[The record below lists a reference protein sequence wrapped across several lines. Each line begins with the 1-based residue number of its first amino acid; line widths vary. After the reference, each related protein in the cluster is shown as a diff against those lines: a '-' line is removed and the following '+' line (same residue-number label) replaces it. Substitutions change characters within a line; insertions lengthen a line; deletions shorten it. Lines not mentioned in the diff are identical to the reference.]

1 LKLKN
6 LYELPAFLVS
16 RKIKKQEIS
25 AEEYISII
33 IERIKQVDSKVNS
46 FISYNFEIAL
56 TQSRAIDKLVKEG
69 INTGLLTGIP
79 VGIKDNIN
87 VQGLKNTCAS
97 RMLADYMSPYN
108 STVVNRIEE
117 QGGIII
123 GKLNMDEFGMG
134 TTSEYSAFGPVRNP
148 WNIDYVAGGSS
159 GGSAAAVASLQI
171 PLSLGSDTGGSIRC
185 PSSFCSVIG
194 IKPTYG
200 TVSRSGLISY
210 SNSLEQIGP
219 IARTIYD
226 LVPILNVISGED
238 PRDNTTVHRK
248 YEYQINSI
256 DNILSKKYKIGVLGN
271 LINDSEMEVARN
283 IRKKVKQLE
292 DYGCEIEETKLPLS
306 DYALAS
312 YYIIAT
318 AEASSNLSRF
328 DNLRYGYQ
336 GSPEGYEWNSFF
348 SESRSRFGDEVKLRI
363 LLGSYVLS
371 AGYFGKYN
379 AKAQKLRSK
388 IKREFDLLFN
398 KYDILLLPTMPVL
411 PFKIGKKTS
420 QTIEQYNLD
429 VYTILANLAGIPAIS
444 IPAGLSEKGLPIGVQ
459 LIANAFDEQKLI
471 DAAVLLEKA
480 EGFDTW
486 SPRI

>member
-1 LKLKN
+1 MKLRN

-16 RKIKKQEIS
+16 QKIKEQEIS

-33 IERIKQVDSKVNS
+33 IERIKQVDSKINS
-46 FISYNFEIAL
+46 FISHNFESAI
-56 TQSRAIDKLVKEG
+56 TKSRAIDKKVKEG
-69 INTGLLTGIP
+69 VNTGLLTGIP
-79 VGIKDNIN
+79 VGIKDNIS

-97 RMLADYMSPYN
+97 RMLADYISPYN

-117 QGGIII
+117 QDGIII

-134 TTSEYSAFGPVRNP
+134 TTSEYSVFGPVRNP

-159 GGSAAAVASLQI
+159 GGSAASVASLQI

-200 TVSRSGLISY
+200 SVSRSGLVSY

-238 PRDNTTVHRK
+238 PRDNTTVHQK
-248 YEYQINSI
+248 YNYQMNSI
-256 DNILSKKYKIGVLGN
+256 DDILSKKYKIGVLGN
-271 LINDSEMEVARN
+271 LIDDSEIEVARN
-283 IRKKVKQLE
+283 NRKKVKQLE
-292 DYGCEIEETKLPLS
+292 DYGCEIEDTRLPLS

-328 DNLRYGYQ
+328 DNLRYGYE

-371 AGYFGKYN
+371 AGYFGKYY

-388 IKREFDLLFN
+388 IKREFGLLFN
-398 KYDILLLPTMPVL
+398 KYDILLLPTMPIL
-411 PFKIGKKTS
+411 PFKIGEKTE

-471 DAAVLLEKA
+471 DAAVLLEKVDSF
-480 EGFDTW
+480 ETRDP
-486 SPRI
+486 SI

>member
-16 RKIKKQEIS
+16 RKIKEQEIS

-46 FISYNFEIAL
+46 FVSHNFEIAL
-56 TQSRAIDKLVKEG
+56 AKSRAIDKQVKEG

-97 RMLADYMSPYN
+97 RMLADYVSPYN

-117 QGGIII
+117 QDGIII

-134 TTSEYSAFGPVRNP
+134 TTSEYSVFGPVRNP

-159 GGSAAAVASLQI
+159 GGSAASVASLQI

-200 TVSRSGLISY
+200 TVSRNGLISY

-238 PRDNTTVHRK
+238 PRDNTTVNRK

-271 LINDSEMEVARN
+271 LIDDSEIEVARN
-283 IRKKVKQLE
+283 NRKKVKQFE

-371 AGYFGKYN
+371 AGYFGKYY
-379 AKAQKLRSK
+379 AKAQKLRSR
-388 IKREFDLLFN
+388 IKREFDLLFK

-411 PFKIGKKTS
+411 PFKIGEKTA

-444 IPAGLSEKGLPIGVQ
+444 IPAGLSERGLPIGVQ

-471 DAAVLLEKA
+471 DAAILLEKA

-486 SPRI
+486 SPGI

>member
-1 LKLKN
+1 MKN

-371 AGYFGKYN
+371 AGYFGKYY